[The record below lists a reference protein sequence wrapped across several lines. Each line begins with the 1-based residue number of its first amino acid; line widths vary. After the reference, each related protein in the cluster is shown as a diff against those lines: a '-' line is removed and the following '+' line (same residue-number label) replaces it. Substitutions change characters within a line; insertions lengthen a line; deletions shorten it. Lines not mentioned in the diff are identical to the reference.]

1 MAKKQHGYRRS
12 DDTRP
17 GSGFR
22 LELPDGRVLFLAR
35 DEIAGASEVAQLQQA
50 LGATPQEIGD
60 AVTEWLNLRRMSK
73 RFFQGNE

>member
-1 MAKKQHGYRRS
+1 MAQKPYRRS
-12 DDTRP
+12 DEARP

-22 LELPDGRVLFLAR
+22 LVLPDERVLFLAR

-60 AVTEWLNLRRMSK
+60 AVTDWLKLRRQS
-73 RFFQGNE
+73 RNFIQGRE